1 MKLFDLLNSLNINHI
16 TLSNKENV
24 ELVDSTYAFL
34 KTGNTVSLV
43 FKTSTEFSGMSAIV
57 IPPIT
62 CPFDTERCTPQFYKT
77 KENSLMAQLDWYNKL
92 KPILTACVKNRTTV
106 DTLPISD
113 SQLELICSY
122 YKSYR
127 ISGSFLIKTK

>member
-1 MKLFDLLNSLNINHI
+1 MRVSDLLDSLNINHL

-24 ELVDSTYAFL
+24 ELIDSDYVFL
-34 KTGNTVSLV
+34 KTGNVISLV
-43 FKTSTEFSGMSAIV
+43 FKTATEFSGMSAVV
-57 IPPIT
+57 ISPIT
-62 CPFDTERCTPQFYKT
+62 CPFDTERYTVAFFKA

-92 KPILTACVKNRTTV
+92 KPILTACVKNKTAV
-106 DTLPISD
+106 NTLPISYV
-113 SQLELICSY
+113 QLELICTY